1 MKVWSFLSNPF
12 AIIGKRSFA
21 KGIIMS
27 TYHLAQLEI
36 HKSIPFFGVIY
47 DLFKVL
53 HNDFDVAY
61 NVWKAHGGYQKGS
74 TLTKDE
80 LLKDLVEVKYVDWE
94 HTIAGTYKPG
104 SAMYVSLFPR
114 GKAIFYKGSI
124 ESRINAVGQL
134 GIALVGIESL
144 ADVKEDVDNYFDQLT
159 GVREDQLGKKGG
171 TINKIDEVEH
181 KMAAVTTQMYA
192 NLGLLMN
199 HFKDDPKQIEA
210 FFDLTTI
217 RRREQTLFK
226 KTVRKHT
233 DYVILERTFDEGDYV
248 KLKNNG
254 DVPLYF
260 ALLAQANDP
269 VTEENSFVVNSEDE
283 KLIAIKTL
291 GNLSNRFLK
300 VHNNTDF
307 NGHCVLE
314 LQ

>member
-12 AIIGKRSFA
+12 AVIGKRSFA

-36 HKSIPFFGVIY
+36 HKSNPFFGVMY
-47 DLFKVL
+47 DFFNVL

-94 HTIAGTYKPG
+94 HTIAGSYKPG
-104 SAMYVSLFPR
+104 SAMYVSLFPK
-114 GKAIFYKGSI
+114 GKAMFYKGSI

-144 ADVKEDVDNYFDQLT
+144 ADVKVDVDNYFGQLT

-181 KMAAVTTQMYA
+181 KMAAVTTEMYA

-210 FFDLTTI
+210 FFDLSII
-217 RRREQTLFK
+217 RRREQTIFK
-226 KTVRKHT
+226 KTVRKQT
-233 DYVILERTFDEGDYV
+233 DYVIVERTFVDGDYV
-248 KLKNNG
+248 KLKNDG
-254 DVPLYF
+254 DVSLSF
-260 ALLAQANDP
+260 ALVAQANDP
-269 VTEENSFVVNSEDE
+269 ITLGTSIVVNAEDE
-283 KLIAIKTL
+283 KLISIKSL
-291 GNLSNRFLK
+291 GDLSNRFLK
-300 VHNNTDF
+300 VQNTNEF

-314 LQ
+314 FQ